1 MPAHSM
7 IAGRRFVVLILA
19 IAILAVSAPSAFAQR
34 SLSDV
39 LSFLLTNRSIPTDDF
54 ARDEQA
60 AAATRDAISRFL
72 LLELTRLP
80 VSSSAG
86 GFTYRLNPRLGT
98 VERSSDSFG
107 PFFTER
113 ALTAGARHGSFGLN
127 YQIARFTSIDG
138 RNLRDGTLVATASKF
153 RDQSQPFDVETLS
166 LRARANMA
174 TFVANYGVL
183 DHLDVGVAVPFVT
196 LSISGER
203 TDTYRGRPFPQAT
216 ASASASGLGDIA
228 IRAKYHLIRNR
239 AGGVAVGAEVR
250 TPTGRSE
257 DLLGA
262 GTAALTSLVIGS
274 FERGAVAWDM
284 NLGYTTGGLSDEL
297 DYRGALTVVG
307 APRLT
312 WVAELAGR
320 RVNGLGTLTDTVSPH
335 PTIPGVD
342 TIRLTS
348 LPHAAE
354 QAAAIA
360 GFKWNPATTWLVS
373 FYVVRALATAGLN
386 AQWVPTVSVDY
397 SLGR

>member
-1 MPAHSM
+1 MTAYRM
-7 IAGRRFVVLILA
+7 MAGRRFVVPILA
-19 IAILAVSAPSAFAQR
+19 IAILLMSAPSAFAQR
-34 SLSDV
+34 NLSDV
-39 LSFLLTNRSIPTDDF
+39 LSFLLTNRSVPTDDF

-60 AAATRDAISRFL
+60 AAATRDTISRFL

-113 ALTAGARHGSFGLN
+113 ALTAGAKHGSFGLN
-127 YQIARFTSIDG
+127 YQIASFTSIDG

-153 RDQSQPFDVETLS
+153 RDQSQPFDMETLS
-166 LRARANMA
+166 LRARASMA

-183 DHLDVGVAVPFVT
+183 DHLDVGVAIPFVT
-196 LSISGER
+196 LSIGGER
-203 TDTYRGRPFPQAT
+203 IDTYRGRQFPQAT

-228 IRAKYHLIRNR
+228 VRAKYHLIRSG
-239 AGGVAVGAEVR
+239 AGGVAIGAEVR

-262 GTAALTSLVIGS
+262 GTAALKSLMIGS

-284 NLGYTTGGLSDEL
+284 NLGYTIGGLSDEL

-307 APRLT
+307 PSRLT
-312 WVAELAGR
+312 CVAEIVGR

-342 TIRLTS
+342 SIRLTS
-348 LPHAAE
+348 LPRAAE
-354 QAAAIA
+354 QATAIA

-373 FYVVRALATAGLN
+373 FYVVRAIATAGLN

-397 SLGR
+397 SIGR

>member
-1 MPAHSM
+1 M
-7 IAGRRFVVLILA
+7 IAGRKFVVLILA

-60 AAATRDAISRFL
+60 AAATRDTISRFL

-166 LRARANMA
+166 LRARASMT

-196 LSISGER
+196 LSINGER
-203 TDTYRGRPFPQAT
+203 IDTYRGRPFPQAT

-228 IRAKYHLIRNR
+228 IRAKYHLVRSG

-262 GTAALTSLVIGS
+262 GTAALKSLLIGS

-284 NLGYTTGGLSDEL
+284 NLGYTIGGLSDEL
-297 DYRGALTVVG
+297 DYRGALTVAG
-307 APRLT
+307 APGLT

-320 RVNGLGTLTDTVSPH
+320 RVNGLGTLTDTLSPH

-348 LPHAAE
+348 LPHAAG

-360 GFKWNPATTWLVS
+360 GFKWNPAATWLVS

>member
-1 MPAHSM
+1 VAAHRM
-7 IAGRRFVVLILA
+7 IAGRRFVAPIMAV
-19 IAILAVSAPSAFAQR
+19 AILVVSAPSAIAQR

-60 AAATRDAISRFL
+60 AAATRDTISRFL

-113 ALTAGARHGSFGLN
+113 ALTAGARHGSFGVN
-127 YQIARFTSIDG
+127 YQIANFTSIDG

-166 LRARANMA
+166 LRARASMA

-196 LSISGER
+196 LSLSGER
-203 TDTYRGRPFPQAT
+203 TDTYRGRQFPQAT
-216 ASASASGLGDIA
+216 ASASASGMGDIA
-228 IRAKYHLIRNR
+228 IRAKYHLVRTG
-239 AGGVAVGAEVR
+239 AGGIAVGAEVR

-262 GTAALTSLVIGS
+262 GTAALQSLMIGS
-274 FERGAVAWDM
+274 FDRGAVAWDM
-284 NLGYTTGGLSDEL
+284 NLGYTIGGLSDEL

-312 WVAELAGR
+312 WIAELAGR

-348 LPHAAE
+348 LPHAAG

-386 AQWVPTVSVDY
+386 ARWVPTVSVEY

>member
-1 MPAHSM
+1 VPANCM
-7 IAGRRFVVLILA
+7 IAGRKFVVPILA
-19 IAILAVSAPSAFAQR
+19 VAILVVSAPSAFAQR
-34 SLSDV
+34 SLGEV
-39 LSFLLTNRSIPTDDF
+39 LSFLLTNRSISTDDF

-60 AAATRDAISRFL
+60 AAATRDTISRFL

-98 VERSSDSFG
+98 FERSSDSFG

-113 ALTAGARHGSFGLN
+113 TLTAGAGHGSFGFN
-127 YQIARFTSIDG
+127 YQTASFTTIDG

-153 RDQSQPFDVETLS
+153 RDQPQPFDVETLS
-166 LRARANMA
+166 LRARASMT

-183 DHLDVGVAVPFVT
+183 DHLDVGVAIPFVT

-203 TDTYRGRPFPQAT
+203 TDTYRGRPFPQAM
-216 ASASASGLGDIA
+216 ASASASGIGDIA
-228 IRAKYHLIRNR
+228 IRAKYHLVRSGP
-239 AGGVAVGAEVR
+239 GGVAVGAEVR

-262 GTAALTSLVIGS
+262 GTAALKSLMIGS
-274 FERGAVAWDM
+274 FDRGAIAWHM
-284 NLGYTTGGLSDEL
+284 NLGYTIGGLSDEL
-297 DYRGALTVVG
+297 DYRGALTIAG
-307 APRLT
+307 SPRLT
-312 WVAELAGR
+312 WVAELVGR
-320 RVNGLGTLTDTVSPH
+320 RVKELGTLTDTLSPH

-348 LPHAAE
+348 LPHATGH
-354 QAAAIA
+354 AAAIA
-360 GFKWNPATTWLVS
+360 GFKWNPGTTWLVS
-373 FYVVRALATAGLN
+373 LYVIRALATTGLN
-386 AQWVPTVSVDY
+386 AQWVPTLSVDY

>member
-1 MPAHSM
+1 M
-7 IAGRRFVVLILA
+7 IAGRRFVVPILA
-19 IAILAVSAPSAFAQR
+19 VAILAVSAPSAFAQR
-34 SLSDV
+34 SLGDV

-60 AAATRDAISRFL
+60 AAATRDTISRFL

-113 ALTAGARHGSFGLN
+113 ALTAGARQGSFGLN
-127 YQIARFTSIDG
+127 YQIASFTSIDG

-166 LRARANMA
+166 LRARASMA
-174 TFVANYGVL
+174 TFIANYGVL
-183 DHLDVGVAVPFVT
+183 DHLDVGVAIPFVT

-203 TDTYRGRPFPQAT
+203 IDTYRGRQFPQAT
-216 ASASASGLGDIA
+216 ASASASGMGDIA
-228 IRAKYHLIRNR
+228 IRAKYHLVRSG

-262 GTAALTSLVIGS
+262 GTAALKSLVIGS
-274 FERGAVAWDM
+274 FDRGAVACHV
-284 NLGYTTGGLSDEL
+284 NLGYIIGGLSDEL
-297 DYRGALTVVG
+297 DYRGALTVAG
-307 APRLT
+307 SPRLT
-312 WVAELAGR
+312 WVAEVAGR
-320 RVNGLGTLTDTVSPH
+320 RVNGLGTLTDTLSPH

-354 QAAAIA
+354 QATAIA
-360 GFKWNPATTWLVS
+360 GFKWNPAATWLVS
-373 FYVVRALATAGLN
+373 FYVVRALATSGLN